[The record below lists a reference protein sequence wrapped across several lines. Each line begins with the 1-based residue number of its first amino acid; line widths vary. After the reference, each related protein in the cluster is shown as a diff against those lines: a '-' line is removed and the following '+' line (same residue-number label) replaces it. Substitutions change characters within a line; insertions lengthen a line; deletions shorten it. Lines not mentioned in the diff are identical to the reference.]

1 MSFVNKEGKR
11 ISYECSEL
19 IEELKEDIMEFGG
32 EEIVA
37 VWCKKYEDVIVY
49 TNYDFIEE
57 EKPLND
63 TEIKDGEFLKMM
75 TMNGLLVALEQQN
88 SVV

>member
-1 MSFVNKEGKR
+1 MSFIDREGKR
-11 ISYECSEL
+11 ISFECSEL

-37 VWCKKYEDVIVY
+37 VWCKKYGDVILY

-57 EKPLND
+57 EKTLHD
-63 TEIKDGEFLKMM
+63 MEIKAGEFLKMM
-75 TMNGLLVALEQQN
+75 TMNGLLTALEQQN
-88 SVV
+88 NVV

>member
-1 MSFVNKEGKR
+1 MSLMNGEGKR

-37 VWCKKYEDVIVY
+37 VWCKKYGDVIVY

-57 EKPLND
+57 EIPLND